1 VFEEEIDALGGL
13 LKVGLYDSRIAVGDV
28 PGKLLAFTANLER
41 TPWLQE
47 LYGFRPEVID
57 EIQEEAASLMS
68 DGFIRE
74 YPEGG
79 AIEPP
84 KLHLKANYFATKEAW
99 DELLSRPDLAQP
111 IRTFFRELAEQNRAL
126 ERGEYRNYSIMEQEL
141 LPPTRDLL
149 TDYVSRLSPEARSHA
164 ASFFSIGS
172 HNQNNRSMAL
182 DGEVAFV
189 VSGWSALTG
198 LPDFFVI
205 VGLSEWIDDLD
216 ELEALFP
223 RYQGLQRR
231 ISHLIRSVV

>member
-1 VFEEEIDALGGL
+1 M
-13 LKVGLYDSRIAVGDV
+13 
-28 PGKLLAFTANLER
+28 PGKLLAFAVTLER
-41 TPWLQE
+41 TPWLQD
-47 LYGFRPEVID
+47 LYGLRPEVIE
-57 EIQEEAASLMS
+57 EIEEEAASLMS
-68 DGFIRE
+68 NGFIRE

-84 KLHLKANYFATKEAW
+84 KLHLKANYFATREAW
-99 DELLSRPDLAQP
+99 DELLSRPDVARP

-126 ERGEYRNYSIMEQEL
+126 EQGEYRNYRIMEQEL

-149 TDYVSRLSPEARSHA
+149 DDYVSHLSPEARSRA
-164 ASFFSIGS
+164 ATFFSIGS

-189 VSGWSALTG
+189 VSSWSALAG

-205 VGLSEWIDDLD
+205 VGLSEWIDDIE

-223 RYQGLQRR
+223 RYEGLQRR